1 MKCLYIDCFSGI
13 SGDMFLGALVDLGVP
28 QKYLKEEL
36 SKLSIKDYSIS
47 FSRTVRMGISSRRV
61 KVKDLHKKSEHHHH
75 HRTYADIEKLINKSR
90 LKKSVKDKS
99 IDIFFRIAKAEGKI
113 HNRKISEVH
122 FHEVGAIDSIVD
134 IVGSAAGIDFLGVD
148 ECIAS
153 RVPLGSGFVKCQHG
167 TIPVP
172 APATLEI
179 LKGVPVYSSSIKSE
193 LVTPTGAAIL
203 ASLVKE
209 FKSLPEMKILKTG
222 FGAGT
227 KVFEDIPNVLRLIL
241 GEADSI
247 REKDCVWVLETNMDD
262 MNPEWS
268 GFLMDRL
275 FEAGALDVLMIP
287 VYMKKN
293 RPGILLKVICD
304 EKKREKLTSVIF
316 SESTTLGVRSYSAE
330 RDILKRRQGKLKT
343 KFGVLNVKIFK
354 ERKGERIAPEFE
366 ECKKVAL
373 KRNVPLKEVYEAVYA
388 AAVKNTV

>member
-28 QKYLKEEL
+28 RKYLKEEL
-36 SKLSIKDYSIS
+36 LKLGIKDYSIS
-47 FSRTVRMGISSRRV
+47 FSNAVRMGISGRRV
-61 KVKDLHKKSEHHHH
+61 LVKDHHKKSGHH
-75 HRTYADIEKLINKSR
+75 HRTYADIEKIINKSR
-90 LKKSVKDKS
+90 INKSVKEKS
-99 IDIFFRIAKAEGKI
+99 IDIFHRIAKAEAKI
-113 HNRKISEVH
+113 HNRKIAEVR

-134 IVGSAAGIDFLGVD
+134 IVGSVAGIDFLEVE

-179 LKGVPVYSSSIKSE
+179 LKGIPVYSSGVKSE

-209 FKSLPEMKILKTG
+209 FKPLPEMKILKTG
-222 FGAGT
+222 FGAGS

-241 GEADSI
+241 GDADSI
-247 REKDCVWVLETNMDD
+247 RENDCVRVLETNMDD

-275 FEAGALDVLMIP
+275 FEAGALDVLMVP

-316 SESTTLGVRSYSAE
+316 SESTTAGVRSYSAE
-330 RDILKRRQGKLKT
+330 RDILKRREGNLKT
-343 KFGVLNVKIFK
+343 KFGVLKVKIF
-354 ERKGERIAPEFE
+354 EEEKGERIVPEFE

-373 KRNVPLKEVYEAVYA
+373 KRKVPLKRVYEEVCA
-388 AAVKNTV
+388 AAKEQRKS

>member
-1 MKCLYIDCFSGI
+1 MV
-13 SGDMFLGALVDLGVP
+13 LGALVDLGVP

-36 SKLSIKDYSIS
+36 SKLAIKDYSIF
-47 FSRTVRMGISSRRV
+47 FSRTVRMGISGRSL
-61 KVKDLHKKSEHHHH
+61 KVKDLHEKSKNHHH
-75 HRTYADIEKLINKSR
+75 HRTYADIEKIINKSR
-90 LKKSVKDKS
+90 INKSIKEKS
-99 IDIFFRIAKAEGKI
+99 IDIFYRIAKAEAKI

-153 RVPLGSGFVKCQHG
+153 TVPLGSGFVKCQHG

-179 LKGVPVYSSSIKSE
+179 LKGVPVYSSNIKSE

-203 ASLVKE
+203 ASLVKD
-209 FKSLPEMKILKTG
+209 FRSLPEMKILKTG
-222 FGAGT
+222 FGTGT

-241 GEADSI
+241 GEVDSV
-247 REKDCVWVLETNMDD
+247 REKDRVWVLETNVDD
-262 MNPEWS
+262 MNSEWT

-275 FEAGALDVLMIP
+275 FEGGALDVLMVP

-293 RPGILLKVICD
+293 RPGIMIKVICD
-304 EKKREKLTSVIF
+304 DKKREELTGIIF
-316 SESTTLGVRSYSAE
+316 SESTTAGVRSYIAE
-330 RDILKRRQGKLKT
+330 RDILRRRDGKLKT
-343 KFGVLNVKIFK
+343 KFGVLKVKMLGEPK
-354 ERKGERIAPEFE
+354 SERIVPEFE

-373 KRNVPLKEVYEAVYA
+373 KRKIPLKKVYEEIYA
-388 AAVKNTV
+388 AAKKN